1 MTFITARRL
10 ALAGACSLAAVALTG
25 CGSSVPGCSDSATTD
40 LVVEI
45 ADREL
50 VKQIGVELAKTI
62 TWEVTAIRTTDE
74 NEKTG
79 ALSCAA
85 DLQFTG
91 PAKTET
97 APITYTVEATDDG
110 DFYVN
115 VFGL

>member
-1 MTFITARRL
+1 MPCLVPHRL
-10 ALAGACSLAAVALTG
+10 ALVGVFCATALMLTG
-25 CGSSVPGCSDSATTD
+25 CGSSVPACSDRDTTD

-50 VKQIGVELAKTI
+50 TKQIGEARAKTV
-62 TWEVTAIRTTDE
+62 TWQVTSIRTTDE

-85 DLQFTG
+85 DLQFSG
-91 PAKTET
+91 PGGSET

-110 DFYVN
+110 NFYVN